1 MGVDVEWDPVKAR
14 SNLRKHGVAFADAVS
29 ALEDER
35 ALTIRDPTEEE
46 ERWVTLASDAFGC
59 VMAVVY
65 TWRGDRLRL
74 ISARKATP
82 AERAQY
88 EEGL

>member
-35 ALTIRDPTEEE
+35 ALT
-46 ERWVTLASDAFGC
+46 
-59 VMAVVY
+59 M
-65 TWRGDRLRL
+65 
-74 ISARKATP
+74 P

>member
-1 MGVDVEWDPVKAR
+1 MSVDVEWDPVKAR
-14 SNLRKHGVAFADAVS
+14 ANLRKHGVAFADAVS

-35 ALTIRDPTEEE
+35 ALTIRDPAPEE
-46 ERWVTLASDAFGC
+46 ERWVTLASDAFGRIL
-59 VMAVVY
+59 AIVY
-65 TWRGDRLRL
+65 IWRGNRLRL

-88 EEGL
+88 GKGL

>member
-1 MGVDVEWDPVKAR
+1 VEVEWNPAKAPM
-14 SNLRKHGVAFADAVS
+14 NLRKHGVAFADAVA

-35 ALTIRDPTEEE
+35 ALTIRDPAVEE
-46 ERWVTLASDAFGC
+46 ERWVTLGSDAFGRIL
-59 VMAVVY
+59 ALVY

-88 EEGL
+88 EEEL

>member
-1 MGVDVEWDPVKAR
+1 MDVEWDPAKAR
-14 SNLRKHGVAFADAVS
+14 SNLRKHGVAFADAVA

-35 ALTIRDPTEEE
+35 ALTIREATVEE
-46 ERWVTLASDAFGC
+46 ERWVTLASDAFGR
-59 VMAVVY
+59 VLAVVY

-74 ISARKATP
+74 ISARRATP
-82 AERAQY
+82 LERAQY